1 MSDTRDG
8 VLEAVRQQRLLL
20 AKLQVRDDD
29 LVKEIAALTAERDAA
44 PDGSELREALDEKL
58 SLLEAERGEIS
69 ALRDATLAELGALDK
84 LKGELPAME
93 AQALAREAL
102 AFTGADPDA
111 AAPPTGR
118 MSEAEAR
125 AQLAAMKAQR
135 AAPADAP
142 DDQPPAPPAGD
153 DPRPPKRTL

>member
-84 LKGELPAME
+84 LKGKLPAME

-102 AFTGADPDA
+102 AFTGA

-135 AAPADAP
+135 AAPADAS
-142 DDQPPAPPAGD
+142 DDQPAGD